1 MSKTLKQTMV
11 SGTVVCPFSANC
23 YRLDPILVPN
33 LACRLVDIGCVN
45 HQSKMKKSIVIE
57 NQ

>member
-1 MSKTLKQTMV
+1 MV

-33 LACRLVDIGCVN
+33 LACRLVEIGCVN
-45 HQSKMKKSIVIE
+45 HQSKMNKSIVIE